1 MKLKS
6 FRTTTLVKKKIM
18 NSASPIYSDLIAKM
32 LQLEKS
38 LFDGGASPH
47 DIAMVVSM
55 AAKGGSI
62 APITPGTVES
72 HLM

>member
-1 MKLKS
+1 
-6 FRTTTLVKKKIM
+6 
-18 NSASPIYSDLIAKM
+18 M

-38 LFDGGASPH
+38 LFDGGASPY

-62 APITPGTVES
+62 APITPGRAGADFTNVLRAAFTRPDPES
-72 HLM
+72 AKAA